1 LKNKLLLTNLKMK
14 KYYFFLLLI
23 TVLISSCEKDDFCID
38 PITPNMVI
46 RFYDATNITE
56 TKAVT
61 DLTVNPSGLD
71 SIYTNESLDSII
83 IPLDVTSNQI
93 IYNFSSGTNVDILTI
108 DYEVEEVF
116 VSRSCGFK
124 AIFNN
129 VTITSDAANDW
140 IIGLT
145 TTLDNTVTITTI
157 EDEAAAHVQIYH

>member
-1 LKNKLLLTNLKMK
+1 MK
-14 KYYFFLLLI
+14 KHYLFLSLI
-23 TVLISSCEKDDFCID
+23 ALLISSCEKDDFCIE
-38 PITPNMVI
+38 PITPNMIV
-46 RFYDATNITE
+46 RFYNATNISE
-56 TKAVT
+56 TKAVN
-61 DLTVNPSGLD
+61 DLTINISNLD
-71 SIYTNESLDSII
+71 SIYTNVSIDSVV

-129 VTITSDAANDW
+129 VTITSDVSNDW

-145 TTLDNTVTITTI
+145 ETLENTITIPTI
-157 EDEAAAHVQIYH
+157 NDESAAHVQIFH

>member
-1 LKNKLLLTNLKMK
+1 MK
-14 KYYFFLLLI
+14 KYYLFLSLI
-23 TVLISSCEKDDFCID
+23 ALLISSCEKDDFCIE
-38 PITPNMVI
+38 PITPNMII
-46 RFYDATNITE
+46 RFYNATNISE

-61 DLTVNPSGLD
+61 DLTVNPNDLD
-71 SIYTNESLDSII
+71 SIYTNVSIDSIV

-108 DYEVEEVF
+108 DYEIEEVF

-129 VTITSDAANDW
+129 VTVTSDVSNDW

-145 TTLDNTVTITTI
+145 ETLENTITIPTI
-157 EDEAAAHVQIYH
+157 DDESAAHIQIFH

>member
-1 LKNKLLLTNLKMK
+1 MK
-14 KYYFFLLLI
+14 KYYLFLSLI
-23 TVLISSCEKDDFCID
+23 ALLISSCEKDDFCIE
-38 PITPNMVI
+38 PITPNMII
-46 RFYDATNITE
+46 RFYNATNISE

-61 DLTVNPSGLD
+61 DLTVNPNDLD
-71 SIYTNESLDSII
+71 SIYTNVSIDSIV

-108 DYEVEEVF
+108 DYEIEEVF

-129 VTITSDAANDW
+129 VTITSDVSNDW

-145 TTLDNTVTITTI
+145 ETLENTITIPTI
-157 EDEAAAHVQIYH
+157 NDESAAHIQIFH

>member
-1 LKNKLLLTNLKMK
+1 MK
-14 KYYFFLLLI
+14 KYFLFLSLI
-23 TVLISSCEKDDFCID
+23 ALLISSCEKDDFCIE
-38 PITPNMVI
+38 PITPNMII
-46 RFYDATNITE
+46 RFYNATNISE

-61 DLTVNPSGLD
+61 DLTVNPNDLD
-71 SIYTNESLDSII
+71 SIYTNVSIDSIV

-108 DYEVEEVF
+108 DYEIEEVF

-129 VTITSDAANDW
+129 VTVTSDVSNDW

-145 TTLDNTVTITTI
+145 ETLENTITIPTI
-157 EDEAAAHVQIYH
+157 DDESAAHIQIFH